1 MKAPANASDRI
12 GIAETPHEIIFRNN
26 LDAEQFGL
34 LVFPRS
40 RLHIVV
46 DEETRGPAHTAR
58 HLAAFRLDVGF
69 QFVAIL
75 EMVHI
80 AGDDEC
86 KARTLVSLWGF
97 RHLRHTNLAQQMVD
111 ELLVSL

>member
-1 MKAPANASDRI
+1 MKALANASDRI
-12 GIAETPHEIIFRNN
+12 GIAETPHEVIFRNN

-58 HLAAFRLDVGF
+58 HLAVFRLDVGF
-69 QFVAIL
+69 QFVAVF

-80 AGDDEC
+80 ACDDEC
-86 KARTLVSLWGF
+86 KTGTFVSLGGF
-97 RHLRHTNLAQQMVD
+97 
-111 ELLVSL
+111 